1 MKIVLDAN
9 VIVAAFASRGLCE
22 SIFELCLSEHELI
35 LCEDLL
41 NEIARNLQRKIKL
54 PATMVNTIKEF
65 LQEHATML
73 DPVPLPQDACRDA
86 DDIKILGLA
95 IASHADYI
103 ITGDKDLLILEICQD
118 IPILSPRAFS
128 DIIHSKEE

>member
-35 LCEDLL
+35 LCDDLL
-41 NEIARNLQRKIKL
+41 NEVTRNLQRKIKL
-54 PATMVNTIKEF
+54 PATMIHSIKE
-65 LQEHATML
+65 LLLEHSSMFS
-73 DPVPLPQDACRDA
+73 PVLLPQDVCRDA

-95 IASHADYI
+95 VASSADCI
-103 ITGDKDLLILEICQD
+103 VTGDKDLLILEKYKK
-118 IPILSPRAFS
+118 IPILSPRVFS
-128 DIIHSKEE
+128 EIIHKKIK